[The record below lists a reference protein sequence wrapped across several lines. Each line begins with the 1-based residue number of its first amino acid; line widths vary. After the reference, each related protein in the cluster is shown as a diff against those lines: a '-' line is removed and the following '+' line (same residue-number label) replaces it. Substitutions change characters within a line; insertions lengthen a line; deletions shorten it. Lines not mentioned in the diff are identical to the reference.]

1 MYERLLTPA
10 EVAEYLRISRRTVVR
25 WVREGRLRAI
35 RVGRQWR
42 IPAEEVQRVV
52 QKGLHV
58 QPKEERRDP

>member
-25 WVREGRLRAI
+25 WVREGRLRAV

-58 QPKEERRDP
+58 RAQGGGER